1 MAPELSYN
9 ITAAFIELDYDQNG
23 LLSGDEI
30 SLASEKLGAPKPS
43 ESTLDQNAFRDYIVA
58 ESITVGGSF
67 DVKSYFPES
76 EFDQGT
82 AESSVNEDSGK
93 ETIMIVGISMGV
105 IAGILVVVVL
115 FLFMAYRSKDRK
127 LRAELR
133 KKIKA
138 GATKQG

>member
-1 MAPELSYN
+1 M
-9 ITAAFIELDYDQNG
+9 
-23 LLSGDEI
+23 LSGDEI
-30 SLASEKLGAPKPS
+30 SLASEKLGAPRPS
-43 ESTLDQNAFRDYIVA
+43 ESTLDQNAFQDYIVA

-67 DVKSYFPES
+67 DVESYFPES
-76 EFDQGT
+76 ESDQGT

-115 FLFMAYRSKDRK
+115 FLFFAYRSKDRK

-138 GATKQG
+138 GDTKQG